1 MRTRNEYE
9 VRFGNK
15 SYIAYYE
22 VATTLEILDRRI
34 NEIVSCSRLFSSYNT
49 RKDLLLNLAKQK
61 DTMITE
67 GILAGSIV
75 EVKISEKRKA
85 A

>member
-1 MRTRNEYE
+1 MERTQYK
-9 VRFGNK
+9 VYFGSK
-15 SYIAYYE
+15 CYIAYYE
-22 VATTLEILDRRI
+22 VATTLEVLDRRI